1 MKTIR
6 RDNIVITKEM
16 TDNRFYDKVSGYK
29 VNEDGNPVA
38 FLGKYIIPSN
48 YTEDEI
54 VELYNDPWSEDADR

>member
-16 TDNRFYDKVSGYK
+16 TDNRFYYKVSGCK

-38 FLGKYIIPSN
+38 LLGKYIIPSN
-48 YTEDEI
+48 YTDDEI
-54 VELYNDPWSEDADR
+54 VELYYDPMVEE

>member
-1 MKTIR
+1 MKIIR
-6 RDNIVITKEM
+6 RDNIAITKEM

-48 YTEDEI
+48 YTDDEI
-54 VELYNDPWSEDADR
+54 VELYYDPMVEE

>member
-1 MKTIR
+1 MKIIR
-6 RDNIVITKEM
+6 RDNIAITKEI

-48 YTEDEI
+48 YTDDEI
-54 VELYNDPWSEDADR
+54 VELYYDPMVEE